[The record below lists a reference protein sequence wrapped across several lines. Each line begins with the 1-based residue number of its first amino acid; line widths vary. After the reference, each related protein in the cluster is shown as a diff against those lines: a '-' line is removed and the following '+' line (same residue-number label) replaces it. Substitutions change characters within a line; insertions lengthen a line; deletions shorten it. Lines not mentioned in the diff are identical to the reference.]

1 VSEQR
6 YAGDRWGRTA
16 GNLEPLPP
24 LRPEVPPREGTGR
37 AWSRRRAL
45 GAGALG
51 AAGLLAALSGQRA
64 AHLLRPT
71 RPVRGE
77 VAPPVPMPQGV
88 GRGPV
93 FAVPPAA
100 VAPAPP
106 DVRPPE
112 VSPLS
117 PAPAPAHPELT
128 AAPPGWH
135 EDPFLEEALVAA
147 VPWGLGRVAVAV
159 RHLCTG
165 ATAAIGADE
174 PMPPASIYK
183 LGLLVACFR
192 QIGDGRLGLEDELLI
207 TWNDYA
213 DGAGVLQSRIG
224 ERVTVGE
231 ALRLM
236 VRFSDNVAGQ
246 VLLRRIGIDALNETY
261 ERLGMSRTRFFA
273 DARPDVTTAADVA
286 GLLVLLGTGQL
297 APPEASDWMLDALWQ
312 DQPAAWIEAGLPP
325 GTVVVHKSGQLP
337 GIRNDAAI
345 IYPRGGPYVLV
356 VLADRLSDERAAE
369 GLIGDLAAAVH
380 ARLAGA

>member
-1 VSEQR
+1 V
-6 YAGDRWGRTA
+6 AHPPAAT
-16 GNLEPLPP
+16 LP
-24 LRPEVPPREGTGR
+24 VG
-37 AWSRRRAL
+37 
-45 GAGALG
+45 
-51 AAGLLAALSGQRA
+51 
-64 AHLLRPT
+64 
-71 RPVRGE
+71 GE
-77 VAPPVPMPQGV
+77 VAAPVSVPPGV
-88 GRGPV
+88 ARGPW
-93 FAVPPAA
+93 FPLPPAA
-100 VAPAPP
+100 VAPAPAP
-106 DVRPPE
+106 ADVRPLE
-112 VSPLS
+112 VPPFSS
-117 PAPAPAHPELT
+117 APAHPELT
-128 AAPPGWH
+128 AAPPAWQ
-135 EDPFLEEALVAA
+135 EDLFLEEALVAA

-165 ATAAIGADE
+165 ATAAVGAEE

-183 LGLLVACFR
+183 LGVLVACFR
-192 QIGDGRLGLEDELLI
+192 QIGAGRLGLEEELLI

-213 DGAGVLQSRIG
+213 DGAGVLQARIG
-224 ERVTVGE
+224 ERVSVGE

-236 VRFSDNVAGQ
+236 VRFSDNVAAQ
-246 VLLRRIGIDALNETY
+246 VLLRRIGVDALNETY
-261 ERLGMSRTRFFA
+261 ERLGMRHTRFFA

-286 GLLVLLGTGQL
+286 GLLVRLGTGQL